1 MSPYKERQLIGR
13 RIKTIAQ
20 LENLHLE
27 DLSEVPSEK
36 QVRGSI
42 KPIVQ
47 AYLELQ
53 LKKGRLGKITE
64 LQLFCVIKEIME
76 RVNAEKEYRKRTLKE
91 ILEELRSKSGKG
103 NGVMVGNE

>member
-1 MSPYKERQLIGR
+1 MRPLRERKLLER
-13 RIKTIAQ
+13 RITTIAQ

-42 KPIVQ
+42 EPIVK

-53 LKKGRLGKITE
+53 LKKGRLGEITE
-64 LQLFCVIKEIME
+64 LQLFCVIKEIMG
-76 RVNAEKEYRKRTLKE
+76 RVNNEKEYRKRKLKE
-91 ILEELRSKSGKG
+91 ILEELQIQSGIYKDG
-103 NGVMVGNE
+103 IGEEE